1 MSSES
6 GGRWPLRPGARLA
19 SRRVG
24 REPAQP
30 VRDARLAAVRPVRF
44 APSALLALLVLPGS
58 LGCGLKGDPLP
69 PIRPPEPAAEEV
81 PAEAEGAA
89 EESEGSEP
97 AAGDGEG
104 EDDGEGEEDSEAE
117 EDAEGPGEEDGE
129 GAQGSA

>member
-19 SRRVG
+19 SRRVE
-24 REPAQP
+24 RVPTASAS
-30 VRDARLAAVRPVRF
+30 DARSAAFRLVPLALCV
-44 APSALLALLVLPGS
+44 LLVLPGT
-58 LGCGLKGDPLP
+58 LACGLKGDPLP

-81 PAEAEGAA
+81 PAETEGTADV
-89 EESEGSEP
+89 SEGSEP

-117 EDAEGPGEEDGE
+117 EDGEGQAEGDGE
-129 GAQGSA
+129 GAQGPA